1 MPILATIFEK
11 SYMSVLGKIRE
22 RTALLLIVI
31 VGGVVLFLVQDAFN
45 SSSNIFGDNQNSIGE
60 IYGEEIDRTDYELAL
75 AEADRNFKINQG
87 GKSPN
92 EMENRRI
99 QGEAWNKLIFNNAY
113 KKQMEELGILVTE
126 GEDGEEVDMVQG
138 ITIHQSVKQQF
149 SNPQTKEFDVN
160 QVKTFLSQIADPQDQ
175 QVAMAKAQWLVY
187 RDNLIQ
193 DRLRGKYVD
202 LISKTNYVTK
212 AEAKRRYEEQNSK
225 ADIEVVYIPFT
236 AVKDSLEYSNEDINE
251 YLNEYGYKYDPK
263 PSKTLAYVVFDAQPT
278 SEDTSEVKANI
289 EKIIPNFKK
298 VKNDTSYVFAKADN
312 PRVPSLVSEA
322 SLPYSL
328 KRDSTEIVAGEVYGP
343 YKEGNAFKLYKVSE
357 ILKNDSIFKAQASHI
372 LIPTPQGAGE
382 EAAMEARIQ
391 AQTVLDLALSG
402 EDFGNLAQQ
411 YSQDPGSKVKG
422 GDLGEF
428 GKGQMVPPFEN
439 AVFSA
444 QKEGVVPQVVQSQF
458 GFHII
463 KVTKKKFLE
472 SVEDKYR
479 IAILD
484 KTIEPSKSTRD
495 QAYREA
501 NIFLNSSENLADLK
515 AKAEEKGY
523 KVEEAKNVGSSA
535 YGFGRF
541 YSDGRQMVRWAYTEA
556 EIGQVAETVYNVD
569 NSYVI
574 LGLESETV
582 EDELTAEN
590 LSGSIANDVENYL
603 KSKKVV
609 PFLAGR
615 NEDVKAMKEAAI
627 ANYGENTASYTSESV
642 KLFDANIPAVGN
654 ANEVIGTA
662 FGQKEG
668 EISGVVNNGFGAAR
682 IKTVK
687 VYPAPETENLEATK
701 TKLEQEFGQK
711 DNYLIDQ
718 AVQEDAE
725 IEDFRIKFF

>member
-1 MPILATIFEK
+1 
-11 SYMSVLGKIRE
+11 MSVLGKIRE

-45 SSSNIFGDNQNSIGE
+45 SSSNIFGGNQNSIGE
-60 IYGEEIDRTDYELAL
+60 IYGEEVDRSDYESTLAD
-75 AEADRNFKINQG
+75 ADRNFRINQG

-99 QGEAWNKLIFNNAY
+99 QSEAWNKLIFNTAY
-113 KKQMEELGILVTE
+113 MKQMDELGIIITK

-138 ITIHQSVKQQF
+138 ITIHPSVRQQF
-149 SNPQTKEFDVN
+149 SNPQTQEFDVN
-160 QVKTFLSQIADPQDQ
+160 QVKTFLAQIADPQDQ

-225 ADIEVVYIPFT
+225 ADIEVVYIPFA
-236 AVKDSLEYSNEDINE
+236 AVKDSLEYSNSEINE
-251 YLNEYGYKYDPK
+251 YLKENGNKYDPK
-263 PSKTLAYVVFDAQPT
+263 PTKTLAYVIFDAKPT
-278 SEDTSEVKANI
+278 AQDTADTKKEV
-289 EKIIPNFKK
+289 EKIKVSFKK

-312 PRVPSLVSEA
+312 PKVPTLVSEA
-322 SLPYSL
+322 SLPISL
-328 KRDSTEIVAGEVYGP
+328 KRDSAKIVAGEVYGP
-343 YKEGNAFKLYKVSE
+343 YKEGNTYKLYKVSE
-357 ILKNDSIFKAQASHI
+357 VLKNDTIFKAQASHI
-372 LIPTPQGAGE
+372 LLQVPQGAGE
-382 EAAMEARIQ
+382 EAAMQARMQ
-391 AQTVLDLALSG
+391 AQTILDKALAG
-402 EDFGNLAQQ
+402 EDFAALAEQ

-428 GKGQMVPPFEN
+428 GKGMMVPPFEN

-444 QKEGVVPQVVQSQF
+444 KEKGVISTVIQSQF

-463 KVTKKKFLE
+463 KVTKKKFLD

-479 IAILD
+479 IAVLD
-484 KTIEPSKSTRD
+484 KTIEPSKATRD
-495 QAYREA
+495 QVYREA
-501 NIFLNSSENLADLK
+501 NIFLNSSDNLTSLK
-515 AKAEEKGY
+515 AAAEEKGY
-523 KVEEAKNVGSSA
+523 KVEEAKSIGSNA

-541 YSDGRQMVRWAYTEA
+541 YSNGRQMVRWAYTEA
-556 EIGQVAETVYNVD
+556 EVGDIASTVYNID
-569 NSYVI
+569 NSYIVV
-574 LGLESETV
+574 GLESQTV
-582 EDELTAEN
+582 EGEITAEN
-590 LSGSIANDVENYL
+590 LKGSISNEVENYL
-603 KSKKVV
+603 KSKKVI

-615 NEDVKAMKEAAI
+615 DGDLTAMKEAAI
-627 ANYGENTASYTSESV
+627 ANYGENTASLSTESV
-642 KLFDANIPAVGN
+642 KLFDSNIPSVGN

-668 EISGVVNNGFGAAR
+668 ETSGVINNGFGAAR
-682 IKTVK
+682 VKTVK
-687 VYPAPETENLEATK
+687 IYPAPETENLEATK

>member
-1 MPILATIFEK
+1 
-11 SYMSVLGKIRE
+11 MSVLGKIRE

-45 SSSNIFGDNQNSIGE
+45 SSSNIFGGNQNSIGE
-60 IYGEEIDRTDYELAL
+60 IYGEEVDRADYESTL
-75 AEADRNFKINQG
+75 AEADRNFRINQG

-99 QGEAWNKLIFNNAY
+99 QSEAWNKLIFNTAY
-113 KKQMEELGILVTE
+113 QKQMEELGIMITE

-138 ITIHQSVKQQF
+138 ITIHPSVKQQF
-149 SNPQTKEFDVN
+149 SNPETQEFDVN

-193 DRLRGKYVD
+193 DRLRGKYID

-225 ADIEVVYIPFT
+225 ADVEVVYIPFA
-236 AVKDSLEYSNEDINE
+236 AVKDSLEYSDNEINE
-251 YLNEYGYKYDPK
+251 YLKEYGYKYDPK
-263 PSKTLAYVVFDAQPT
+263 PSKTLAYVVFDAKPT
-278 SEDTSEVKANI
+278 SQDTAEVKA
-289 EKIIPNFKK
+289 EVERIIPGFKK

-312 PRVPSLVSEA
+312 PKTPSLVSEA

-328 KRDSTEIVAGEVYGP
+328 KRDSIEIVAGEVYGP
-343 YKEGNAFKLYKVSE
+343 YKEGGAFKLYKVSE
-357 ILKNDSIFKAQASHI
+357 ILKNDSIFKVQASHI
-372 LIPTPQGAGE
+372 LLQVPQGAGE
-382 EAAMEARIQ
+382 EASMEARIQ
-391 AQTVLDLALSG
+391 AQTVLDKALSG
-402 EDFGNLAQQ
+402 ESFAALAQQ
-411 YSQDPGSKVKG
+411 YSQDPGSKTKG

-439 AVFSA
+439 AAFTA
-444 QKEGVVPQVVQSQF
+444 KTEGVIPQVIQSQF

-463 KVTKKKFLE
+463 KVTKKKYLE

-484 KTIEPSKSTRD
+484 KAIEPSKSTRD
-495 QAYREA
+495 DAYREA
-501 NIFLNSSENLADLK
+501 NIFLNSSESLADLK

-523 KVEEAKNVGSSA
+523 KVEEAKSVGSNA

-556 EIGQVAETVYNVD
+556 EVGEVAPTVYNID
-569 NSYVI
+569 NAYII

-582 EDELTAEN
+582 EGEITAEN
-590 LSGSIANDVENYL
+590 LKGSISNDVENYL

-609 PFLAGR
+609 PFLAAREG
-615 NEDVKAMKEAAI
+615 DIKAMEEAAI
-627 ANYGENTASYTSESV
+627 ANYGENNVSYSSESV
-642 KLFDANIPAVGN
+642 KLFDSNIPSVGN

-668 EISGVVNNGFGAAR
+668 EISGIINNGFGAAR
-682 IKTVK
+682 VKTVK
-687 VYPAPETENLEATK
+687 VYPAPETENLEPTK
-701 TKLEQEFGQK
+701 TKLEQEFGQR
-711 DNYLIDQ
+711 DNYLVDQ
-718 AVQEDAE
+718 AIQEDAD
-725 IEDFRIKFF
+725 IEDFRIRFF